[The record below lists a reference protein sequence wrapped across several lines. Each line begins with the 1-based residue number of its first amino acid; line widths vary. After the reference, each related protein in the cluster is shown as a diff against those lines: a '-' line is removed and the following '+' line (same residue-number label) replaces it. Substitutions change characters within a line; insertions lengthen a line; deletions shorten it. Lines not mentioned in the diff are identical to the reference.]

1 MKELL
6 FIRIKLLI
14 ISKVKII
21 IKIKIKGKVI
31 DRKIR

>member
-6 FIRIKLLI
+6 FIRTKLLI

-21 IKIKIKGKVI
+21 IKIKIKGKAI